1 MERALTIVGEAAK
14 RMSEPFRAAHPE
26 IAWPK
31 VIGLR
36 NVLMHQYDKIDNH
49 RIFVIA
55 TELVPKLVEILNGL
69 LASHTARPELQ
80 DEESLIPSPAA
91 STPPPPRPCQTR
103 GRTCHAF
110 LRLRAA
116 HEIELAAA
124 RLAGAWWGAVLG

>member
-1 MERALTIVGEAAK
+1 MLDAIEAGSNIATFLKDATYEQYLENTLVRLAVERELTIVGEAAK

-31 VIGLR
+31 VIRLR

-69 LASHTARPELQ
+69 LPPIPPDPELQ
-80 DEESLIPSPAA
+80 DE
-91 STPPPPRPCQTR
+91 
-103 GRTCHAF
+103 
-110 LRLRAA
+110 
-116 HEIELAAA
+116 
-124 RLAGAWWGAVLG
+124 